1 MNLKRAFLILTAA
14 MLLLPGLALAQDGA
28 VTIRFAVTKE
38 FSDFNPGSIEVTLSC
53 NTGLPLTQSADINEL
68 NGVVFVVEEV
78 LLADFVE

>member
-1 MNLKRAFLILTAA
+1 MNLKRAFLILIAA
-14 MLLLPGLALAQDGA
+14 MLLMPGLAMAQESTT
-28 VTIRFAVTKE
+28 VRFAVDKE
-38 FSDFNPGSIEVTLSC
+38 FSDNNTGSIEVTLSC